1 MSTEVFERL
10 ARVETRVDSM
20 DKGIEKISFQ
30 LNKMDDK
37 ITNIQTSLASNKK
50 DTSWTKRFIILLIT
64 LFVGVGITLGYTVVS
79 NTSEPVQAAVK
90 HETLKK

>member
-20 DKGIEKISFQ
+20 DKGLEKISCQ
-30 LNKMDDK
+30 LDKVDDK

-64 LFVGVGITLGYTVVS
+64 LFVGVGVTLGYKIAS
-79 NTSEPVQAAVK
+79 DTSEPVQAAVK
-90 HETLKK
+90 NETLKK

>member
-1 MSTEVFERL
+1 MSMEVFERL

-30 LNKMDDK
+30 LDKMDDK
-37 ITNIQTSLASNKK
+37 ITNIQTSLASNKR

-64 LFVGVGITLGYTVVS
+64 LFVGAGVTLGYTVIS
-79 NTSEPVQAAVK
+79 NTTEPVQAAMK
-90 HETLKK
+90 NETIKK